1 MESKVNIGR
10 ERLNEY
16 IKSKVKAVLETFATL
31 GEMIGGTSDVS
42 QISDAEK
49 VAQEIKE
56 NNPSSEEIIHD
67 LEKSM
72 EIPEKGNI
80 KEREENVRTPKNYK
94 TMPNSK
100 KRGMDPISKN
110 QSLENNVEAEK
121 DEAERN
127 NSEEQR

>member
-56 NNPSSEEIIHD
+56 NNPSSEEIIHN

-80 KEREENVRTPKNYK
+80 ERRKEKVKTPENYETIASK
-94 TMPNSK
+94 TDIK
-100 KRGMDPISKN
+100 I
-110 QSLENNVEAEK
+110 A
-121 DEAERN
+121 
-127 NSEEQR
+127 

>member
-56 NNPSSEEIIHD
+56 NNPSSEEIIHN

-110 QSLENNVEAEK
+110 QSLENDVKSER
-121 DEAERN
+121 DESERN

>member
-56 NNPSSEEIIHD
+56 NNPSSEEIIHN

>member
-31 GEMIGGTSDVS
+31 GEMIGGTSEVS
-42 QISDAEK
+42 QVSDAEK
-49 VAQEIKE
+49 AVQEIRE